1 MQTDN
6 VKTVNVTELID
17 ALDNVTFKEGMKML
31 VSCFEKREAITEI
44 SEKEKQAENSIFYD
58 VKDIAKIFGCS
69 IPTARELMH
78 RPDFPLIRFGKILRV
93 SKPALDEWAMQR
105 RI

>member
-6 VKTVNVTELID
+6 VKTIDMSELID
-17 ALDNVTFKEGMKML
+17 ALDNVTFKEGIKLL
-31 VSCFEKREAITEI
+31 VSCFEKGEVITEA
-44 SEKEKQAENSIFYD
+44 SEKEKQAENIVFYD
-58 VKDIAKIFGCS
+58 VKDIAKMFGCS

-93 SKPALDEWAMQR
+93 SKTALDAWAMQKR
-105 RI
+105 M

>member
-6 VKTVNVTELID
+6 AKTVDMSEIID
-17 ALDNVTFKEGMKML
+17 ALDNATFKEGIKML
-31 VSCFEKREAITEI
+31 VSCLENGETITEVPA
-44 SEKEKQAENSIFYD
+44 KEKQAENIVFYD
-58 VKDIAKIFGCS
+58 VKDISKMFGCS

-93 SKPALDEWAMQR
+93 SKSALEAWAMQK

>member
-6 VKTVNVTELID
+6 VKTFDVTELID
-17 ALDNVTFKEGMKML
+17 ALDNVTFKEGVKIL
-31 VSCFEKREAITEI
+31 VSCFENGEATTEI
-44 SEKEKQAENSIFYD
+44 SEREKQAENIVFYD
-58 VKDIAKIFGCS
+58 VKDIAKMFGCS

-93 SKPALDEWAMQR
+93 SKTALDAWAMQK